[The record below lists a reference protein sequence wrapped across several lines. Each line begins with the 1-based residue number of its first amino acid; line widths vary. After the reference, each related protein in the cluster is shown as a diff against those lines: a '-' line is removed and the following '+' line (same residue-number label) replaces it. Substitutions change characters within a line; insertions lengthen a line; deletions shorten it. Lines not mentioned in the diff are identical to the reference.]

1 MPLCFCSILFTSLFN
16 SSYITDFTKSTIP
29 NFMSFDVTTHATC
42 TFYEWIIAWRNII
55 YLYKKYKAD
64 VKPYIDS

>member
-1 MPLCFCSILFTSLFN
+1 
-16 SSYITDFTKSTIP
+16 
-29 NFMSFDVTTHATC
+29 MSFVVTTHATC
-42 TFYEWIIAWRNII
+42 TFYEWIIVWRNII

>member
-16 SSYITDFTKSTIP
+16 SSYITDFTKPTIP
-29 NFMSFDVTTHATC
+29 QFISLFITTHEPRI
-42 TFYEWIIAWRNII
+42 FHEWIIAWRNII

-64 VKPYIDS
+64 VKP